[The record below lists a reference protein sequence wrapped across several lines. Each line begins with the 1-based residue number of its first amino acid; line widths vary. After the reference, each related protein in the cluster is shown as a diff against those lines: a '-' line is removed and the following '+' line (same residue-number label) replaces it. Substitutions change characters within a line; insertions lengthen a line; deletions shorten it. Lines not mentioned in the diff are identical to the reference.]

1 MTSQGAHLT
10 HTGLARITV
19 HSADATTVNAVAQA
33 IADHLNAT
41 SPTDPEPLP
50 EEGGVV
56 VHQYVYAAPP
66 DDTPRATEE

>member
-10 HTGLARITV
+10 HPGLARITV
-19 HSADATTVNAVAQA
+19 HSADATTVNAVAHA

-50 EEGGVV
+50 DEGGVV
-56 VHQYVYAAPP
+56 VHQYVYATPP
-66 DDTPRATEE
+66 DDTPQAAGE